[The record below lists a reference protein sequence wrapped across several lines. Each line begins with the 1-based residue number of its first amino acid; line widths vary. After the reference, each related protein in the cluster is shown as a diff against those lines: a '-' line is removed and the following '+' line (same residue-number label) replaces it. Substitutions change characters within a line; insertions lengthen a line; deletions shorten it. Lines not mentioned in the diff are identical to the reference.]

1 MLFISCYAQFI
12 NEFYHRY
19 VCRVCSLVA
28 TEASKLYR
36 ASWNVSQEKR
46 ENCRKVDLKRM
57 KHYKSG
63 HQSLFMKNSKS
74 NRKEGTKS
82 PSVSLCFRGMKEGGG
97 RELTRTGEQGLIPVD
112 SMGRSDYLATLVE
125 SPGPHN

>member
-1 MLFISCYAQFI
+1 M
-12 NEFYHRY
+12 
-19 VCRVCSLVA
+19 VA

-74 NRKEGTKS
+74 NRKQREPKVHLFLY
-82 PSVSLCFRGMKEGGG
+82 VSKE
-97 RELTRTGEQGLIPVD
+97 
-112 SMGRSDYLATLVE
+112 
-125 SPGPHN
+125 